1 MKKRLTYLIPCAF
14 GSLFISASPGWAMAA
29 DSVPVDLGSITVKGE
44 GMRDADRSFTVNVI
58 SQETIQSQHW
68 ENPLTIVEEAAGFN
82 AVAYQ
87 HGGVADVF
95 TIRGF
100 TGGGHGSDAGL
111 SLDGISLNEG
121 ESHADGYGDTSII
134 IPLEID
140 SVSVYKGPVSPLY
153 GNFARGGV
161 LAFTTRKGG
170 EYQNFDLSMGSYG
183 TYDAQAAMGGKFGPL
198 QLNGALQGY
207 ESEGWRDHSR
217 YTKMNAALRT
227 AYDVSD
233 QTQVALSLRGHGGTW
248 QGPNYILH
256 DQFKDDDTRR
266 DENPFTKLQDDTGEK
281 RLNAQRVDVNHLIK
295 DNLKLLAHVYRND
308 SFFVRFQTRLNA
320 ANAATADPND
330 PNLNLTSVAPQTE
343 YNHDRNAKAIGASL
357 NGTHPVLGIPSNWVL
372 GLEYYDEDTRN
383 YEWRTLRHVRQTLLQ
398 RNDFEINTTSLFGQ
412 MDLDLNPRFRP
423 TLGFRYDTFGGN
435 RNNLLTSTKTD
446 MNDYDHLSP
455 KLGLRSALTDNWELR
470 ASAANG
476 FALPSGTAKYDPNVD
491 VDTVEYWQYEVG
503 LNGAPSP
510 QWYVDLAAFVLNTT
524 DDIVADPNNASN
536 FINAGETKRNGVEG
550 EVRFYPATL
559 DHVEAFAAFAF
570 YDSEIEK
577 NPNTALV
584 GKELTSLPKHVAN
597 LGVRYAPPTGW
608 GGSIRL
614 RSLGEWYTNA
624 ANTITYDGYDVVNA
638 TLTYTMRN
646 DGDRTARWY
655 LDINNLT
662 DEVYSENVTGGPHP
676 TQGNVPTSYSPRPPT
691 NVMVGIALT
700 M

>member
-1 MKKRLTYLIPCAF
+1 MKKKTLYLIPSIV
-14 GSLFISASPGWAMAA
+14 GSLFISANPGWVNAA
-29 DSVPVDLGSITVKGE
+29 EPVSLESITVKGE
-44 GMRDADRSFTVNVI
+44 GMRDADRSFSVNVI
-58 SQETIQSQHW
+58 SQDSIQEQHW

-134 IPLEID
+134 IPLELE

-170 EYQNFDLSMGSYG
+170 EYQNYDMSTGSYG
-183 TYDAQAAMGGKFGPL
+183 TFDAQAAFGTQAGPL
-198 QLNGALQGY
+198 QINGAMQGY

-217 YTKMNAALRT
+217 YTKMNAAFRG
-227 AYDVSD
+227 AYDISD
-233 QTQVALSLRGHGGTW
+233 RSEVAFSLRGHGGTW
-248 QGPNYILH
+248 KGPNYILN
-256 DQFKDDDTRR
+256 DQFEDDDTRR
-266 DENPFTKLQDDTGEK
+266 QENPFTKLQDDTGEK
-281 RLNAQRVDVNHLIK
+281 RLNAQRVDFSHLINDK
-295 DNLKLLAHVYRND
+295 LKLLAHAYRND

-320 ANAATADPND
+320 ANAAVADPND
-330 PNLNLTSVAPQTE
+330 PNLNLTAVAPQTE
-343 YNHDRNAKAIGASL
+343 YNHDRDASAIGTSL
-357 NGTHPVLGIPSNWVL
+357 NGTHPLFGLPSSWVL
-372 GLEYYDEDTRN
+372 GFEYYDEDTRN
-383 YEWRTLRHVRQTLLQ
+383 FEWRTVTHVRQSLLQ
-398 RNDFEINTTSLFGQ
+398 RSDFEINSTSLYGQ
-412 MDLDLNPRFRP
+412 MDLDVNPRFRP
-423 TLGFRYDTFGGN
+423 TLGFRYDSFDGSQD
-435 RNNLLTSTKTD
+435 NLLTSTTTD

-476 FALPSGTAKYDPNVD
+476 FALPSGTAKYDPNID
-491 VDTVEYWQYEVG
+491 VDTVEFWQYEIG
-503 LNGAPSP
+503 INGAPSP
-510 QWYVDLAAFVLNTT
+510 QWYVDLAAFILNTT
-524 DDIVADPNNASN
+524 DDIVTDPNNTAN
-536 FINAGETKRNGVEG
+536 FINAGETQRDGIEG
-550 EVRFYPATL
+550 EIRFYPESY
-559 DHVEAFAAFAF
+559 DHVEAFTAFAF
-570 YDSEIEK
+570 YGSEIEK
-577 NPNTALV
+577 NPNAALV

-597 LGVRYAPPTGW
+597 IGVRYSPPTGW

-614 RSLGEWYTNA
+614 RSVGEWYTNA

-638 TLTYTMRN
+638 TVTYTMRQ
-646 DGDRTARWY
+646 DDEGSARWY

-691 NVMVGIALT
+691 NIMVGIALT
-700 M
+700 L